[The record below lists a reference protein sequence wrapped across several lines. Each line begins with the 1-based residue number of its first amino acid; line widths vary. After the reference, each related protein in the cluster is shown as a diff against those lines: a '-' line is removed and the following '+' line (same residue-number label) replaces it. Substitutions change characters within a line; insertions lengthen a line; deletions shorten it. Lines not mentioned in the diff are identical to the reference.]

1 MSTLDSSTDV
11 VIIGG
16 GIIGCAIAY
25 NLALRGVAVT
35 LVDKGPIGYEQS
47 TRNWGWVHQQVRYP
61 HLIPLAVESVRMW
74 KYLAEDLESDVGWVQ
89 GGNLSLGLDDAD
101 LAEFDRWGETA
112 HNAGLET
119 TVLTRAQVV
128 DMLPGMARMK
138 GSWTGALHLP
148 TDGQADPS
156 LVTAA
161 FARGAE
167 RHGAHIVS
175 DCAVSE
181 IDTAGGSVTGVL
193 TERGLIRASQVVVAA
208 GAWSGHLTRPLGVQ
222 FPQRSVRSTVMR
234 TDPVDPVTSVTAWA
248 EGFTFRQDRAGRF
261 VLAGGEEAIYDVD
274 LGLFRDMRWF
284 LPMAWK
290 NRRWLRMRVGRPFL
304 RDLAARMP
312 GMPARREFWQRRRK
326 IDPPADSKAVRET
339 LERFHRLFPDLA
351 GVGIESVWAGNI
363 DSTPDQAPIIGS
375 VGGGPTG
382 LFIATGFSGHGF
394 ALGPAGGRLAA
405 DLVLGDDPLVSP
417 HPFRHVRFTERDVP
431 VVGVHRL

>member
-1 MSTLDSSTDV
+1 MSALDSSTDV

-74 KYLAEDLESDVGWVQ
+74 KHLAEDLESDVGWVQ
-89 GGNLSLGLDDAD
+89 GGNLSLGFDDAD
-101 LAEFDRWGETA
+101 LAEFELRGEIARNT
-112 HNAGLET
+112 GLET

-181 IDTAGGSVTGVL
+181 IDMAGGSVTGVL
-193 TERGLIRASQVVVAA
+193 TERGPIRAPQVVVAA
-208 GAWSGHLTRPLGVQ
+208 GAWSGHLARPLGVQ

-290 NRRWLRMRVGRPFL
+290 NRRWLRMRVGRPLL
-304 RDLAARMP
+304 RDLSARMP

-326 IDPPADSKAVRET
+326 IDPPADAKAVRET

-351 GVGIESVWAGNI
+351 GVGIELAWAGNI

-375 VGGGPTG
+375 VDGGPTG

-394 ALGPAGGRLAA
+394 ALGPAGGRLTA

-417 HPFRHVRFTERDVP
+417 HPFRHARFAERDVP
-431 VVGVHRL
+431 VVGVHRR

>member
-1 MSTLDSSTDV
+1 MSALDSSTDV

-16 GIIGCAIAY
+16 GIIGCAIAH

-74 KYLAEDLESDVGWVQ
+74 EYLAEDLESDVGWVQ
-89 GGNLSLGLDDAD
+89 GGNLSLGFDEAD
-101 LAEFDRWGETA
+101 LAEFERCGETA
-112 HNAGLET
+112 RKAGLET

-128 DMLPGMARMK
+128 GMLPGLARME

-161 FARGAE
+161 FARAAKG
-167 RHGAHIVS
+167 HGAHIVS
-175 DCAVSE
+175 DCAVSAV
-181 IDTAGGSVTGVL
+181 DSAGGSVTGVL
-193 TERGLIRASQVVVAA
+193 TERGPIRAPQVVVAA
-208 GAWSGHLTRPLGVQ
+208 GAWSGRLTRPLGVQ
-222 FPQRSVRSTVMR
+222 FPQRAVRSTVLR

-290 NRRWLRMRVGRPFL
+290 NRRWLRMRVGRPLL
-304 RDLAARMP
+304 RDLSARIP

-326 IDPPADSKAVRET
+326 IDPPADAKAVRET

-351 GVGIESVWAGNI
+351 GVGIELAWAGNI
-363 DSTPDQAPIIGS
+363 DSTPDQAPIIGP
-375 VGGGPTG
+375 VDGGPTG

-405 DLVLGDDPLVSP
+405 DLVLGDNPLVDP
-417 HPFRHVRFTERDVP
+417 HPFRHARFAERDLP
-431 VVGVHRL
+431 VVGVHRR